1 MNQIIPFQNYSISE
15 PYGRLGNNLQQ
26 VSLGIMFAEKNNY
39 NFYVQSDKYYNSFEL
54 LNRKNDHIFRFFKK
68 KSRFYSFLDTEF
80 EKVDKPLESL
90 TQDYIEDHIQEIFLK
105 YIKPNLKYFEQ
116 RDLPDDLLVIHLRS
130 GDIFE
135 KNKYPQYVQ
144 NPLVFYNE
152 LIDEFNSVLVVTE
165 EKRNNP
171 LLKELIK
178 NPKIQIQSSNISD
191 DFSTLASAKNLAT
204 SGVGTFAISAA
215 LISNNL
221 KNIYYTDNFLK
232 SHLNPTMIKSKNVVH
247 HKYLL
252 ENFIKINS
260 WNPNEENLLKLFD
273 ENIKI
278 KKVLD

>member
-1 MNQIIPFQNYSISE
+1 M
-15 PYGRLGNNLQQ
+15 
-26 VSLGIMFAEKNNY
+26 
-39 NFYVQSDKYYNSFEL
+39 
-54 LNRKNDHIFRFFKK
+54 
-68 KSRFYSFLDTEF
+68 
-80 EKVDKPLESL
+80 
-90 TQDYIEDHIQEIFLK
+90 
-105 YIKPNLKYFEQ
+105 
-116 RDLPDDLLVIHLRS
+116 VIHLRS

-178 NPKIQIQSSNISD
+178 NPKIQIQSYNISD

-221 KNIYYTDNFLK
+221 KNIYYTNNFLK

-260 WNPNEENLLKLFD
+260 WNPNEENLLKLLD